1 MFALQYLCVIKIL
14 FVRNCPDLYG
24 VNDRIVTCGRRVF
37 TRTQVTV
44 TRDWFQRVPSTVSS
58 ATDPMSDLRTTP
70 TGLVTGRKLP
80 PVTPY
85 AWGKKPDYI
94 SCECIIGCLFEESQ
108 KYASKMVL
116 GCVIFPINGIFV
128 GKTGLKH
135 ISVTHCKI
143 KIINN
148 ILNLLC
154 DFTSKY
160 VYNVITD
167 RVLLQIFYLK

>member
-1 MFALQYLCVIKIL
+1 M
-14 FVRNCPDLYG
+14 R
-24 VNDRIVTCGRRVF
+24 
-37 TRTQVTV
+37 
-44 TRDWFQRVPSTVSS
+44 STVIYPDTGDCYKRLIPKSPQHSFLRHRPYVWS
-58 ATDPMSDLRTTP
+58 AYHPHRSCHRKKTSPSYPIRLR
-70 TGLVTGRKLP
+70 
-80 PVTPY
+80 
-85 AWGKKPDYI
+85 KKNTDYI
-94 SCECIIGCLFEESQ
+94 SCECTIGCLFEESQ

-116 GCVIFPINGIFV
+116 GCVIFPINAIFV

>member
-1 MFALQYLCVIKIL
+1 MELMTELWHAVDEYLPGHWWLLQETDSKEYPAQFPPPQTLCLICV
-14 FVRNCPDLYG
+14 PPP
-24 VNDRIVTCGRRVF
+24 
-37 TRTQVTV
+37 QVLSQEEN
-44 TRDWFQRVPSTVSS
+44 FPQLPH
-58 ATDPMSDLRTTP
+58 TP
-70 TGLVTGRKLP
+70 EEKNT
-80 PVTPY
+80 
-85 AWGKKPDYI
+85 DYI
-94 SCECIIGCLFEESQ
+94 SCKCINGCLSEETQ
-108 KYASKMVL
+108 KYASNMVL
-116 GCVIFPINGIFV
+116 GCVIFPINAIFV